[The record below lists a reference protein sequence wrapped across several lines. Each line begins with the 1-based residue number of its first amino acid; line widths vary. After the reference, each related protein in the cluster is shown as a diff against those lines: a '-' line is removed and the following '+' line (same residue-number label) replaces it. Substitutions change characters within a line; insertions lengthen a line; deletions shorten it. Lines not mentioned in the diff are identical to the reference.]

1 MLNLTEI
8 FDSIWEALA
17 KGRIHARDAFHTPT
31 VGTVRGGQPE
41 ARTVV
46 LRHVDSKAGILGFH
60 TDRRSPKV
68 QDLTAGS
75 ALAWHFYDR
84 ERKVQIRA
92 RGSGLVHTDDE
103 IADEAWGEVAPLGR
117 RCYGQIKGPGVSSTD
132 PQVSLPSLEA
142 LEAEE
147 FSVVAECRENFCVIR
162 SRLTEID
169 WFYLEFQGHRRARFT
184 RTQSDWQSMWVAP

>member
-1 MLNLTEI
+1 LLNLI
-8 FDSIWEALA
+8 NILDSVWDALSE
-17 KGRIHARDAFHTPT
+17 GCEHASDAFHTPAI
-31 VGTVRGGQPE
+31 GTIRDGKPE
-41 ARTVV
+41 VRTVV
-46 LRHVDSKAGILGFH
+46 LRHVNREAGIIGFH

-68 QDLTAGS
+68 QDLTTGS

-92 RGSGLVHTDDE
+92 HGSGLIHTGDE
-103 IADEAWGEVAPLGR
+103 IADEAWEKVSPLGR

-132 PQVSLPSLEA
+132 QQVGLPSLEA

-147 FSVVAECRENFCVIR
+147 PSIVAECRENFCVIR

-169 WFYLEFQGHRRARFT
+169 WFYLQFQGHRRARFT
-184 RTQSDWQSMWVAP
+184 RTQSEWQSVWVAP